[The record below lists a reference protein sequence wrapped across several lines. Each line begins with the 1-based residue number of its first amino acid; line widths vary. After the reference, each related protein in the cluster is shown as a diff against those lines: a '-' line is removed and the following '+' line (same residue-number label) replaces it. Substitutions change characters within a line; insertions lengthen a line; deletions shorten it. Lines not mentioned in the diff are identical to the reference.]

1 PRIFEKLYTLV
12 TAKSD
17 PDRVRQAVKV
27 GMKVHEL
34 QRAGQQVPPELQ
46 DAFDQADEQ
55 LFSNV
60 RAAFGG
66 RVRQA
71 VTGAAPIA
79 REILEFFYACGVPV
93 MEGYGMTETA
103 TVATGQTVEDHRL
116 GSVGKALPGCE
127 LKIADDGEVLIKG
140 PNIFGGY
147 YKNDDAS
154 FGAIV

>member
-79 REILEFFYACGVPV
+79 PEILQFFYACGVPV

-103 TVATGQTVEDHRL
+103 TAATGNRPEEFRF
-116 GSVGKALPGCE
+116 GSVGKPFEGVDV
-127 LKIADDGEVLIKG
+127 KIADDGEVLIKG
-140 PNIFGGY
+140 PNIFKGY
-147 YKNDDAS
+147 YKNE
-154 FGAIV
+154 GATKE